1 MWGIA
6 NYEHNIA
13 FPKSAKL
20 AEKGHIR
27 QVYIKG
33 RSGPQGTYVWHGGL
47 QSGKPSAKM
56 QDGDGT
62 GAYNRNHRN

>member
-13 FPKSAKL
+13 FPKSVKL
-20 AEKGHIR
+20 AERGTSGK
-27 QVYIKG
+27 YIKG

-47 QSGKPSAKM
+47 QSGKLPVKM